1 MHLPRTG
8 SPRVP
13 NRTNIH
19 RLAFVEC
26 LLSGLLA
33 RCPATHPLRAEQR
46 VGETGFLCTRHL
58 HFQGIG
64 MIHTAYHVRVK
75 ADIPQSQLLS
85 APDSADDT
93 LQRVTWVHQI
103 LLQILAASKFQ
114 SLKSTSALRA
124 SIFDQHS
131 FVQPTTSEVSNRSY
145 LTCSYLLRA
154 TCAILAGACM
164 FADIYS
170 TFGKYPAKR
179 TGPYGA
185 PSRLRTK
192 FDRKLVGILD
202 EHRSAHRWIRPAT
215 GQLSQTLKAH
225 DAHETPFFASLR
237 HSDIKHHSNIIQARG
252 WCPVLLNPEANIP
265 PPSQHN
271 TSPFTSHHGQCQE
284 FDPCNTKP
292 QYCSQFGSRQDKDL
306 SISIAGRLPP
316 KDSLINHNKSY
327 TLASKM
333 YQTSGTL
340 RHAKWIQM
348 ANPSE
353 KHGGTNHIRLP
364 I

>member
-1 MHLPRTG
+1 MHLPRMG
-8 SPRVP
+8 SPRFP

-19 RLAFVEC
+19 RLTFVEC

-93 LQRVTWVHQI
+93 LHRVTWVHQI

-124 SIFDQHS
+124 SIFDQRS
-131 FVQPTTSEVSNRSY
+131 FVKPTTSEVSNRSY

-170 TFGKYPAKR
+170 TFGR
-179 TGPYGA
+179 
-185 PSRLRTK
+185 
-192 FDRKLVGILD
+192 
-202 EHRSAHRWIRPAT
+202 
-215 GQLSQTLKAH
+215 
-225 DAHETPFFASLR
+225 
-237 HSDIKHHSNIIQARG
+237 
-252 WCPVLLNPEANIP
+252 
-265 PPSQHN
+265 
-271 TSPFTSHHGQCQE
+271 
-284 FDPCNTKP
+284 
-292 QYCSQFGSRQDKDL
+292 
-306 SISIAGRLPP
+306 
-316 KDSLINHNKSY
+316 
-327 TLASKM
+327 
-333 YQTSGTL
+333 
-340 RHAKWIQM
+340 
-348 ANPSE
+348 
-353 KHGGTNHIRLP
+353 
-364 I
+364 